1 MELKILFT
9 KKAFKN
15 YQKIPQRYKLLIDRE
30 LEKLKKKEKA
40 DIKPVK
46 GQKNIYRL
54 RVGNYRVLYEIIIP
68 DLIIVNIDVRGN
80 IYKN

>member
-30 LEKLKKKEKA
+30 LDKLKKKEKA

-46 GQKNIYRL
+46 G
-54 RVGNYRVLYEIIIP
+54 
-68 DLIIVNIDVRGN
+68 
-80 IYKN
+80 

>member
-9 KKAFKN
+9 KTAFKN
-15 YQKIPQRYKLLIDRE
+15 YKKIPLRYKILIDRE
-30 LEKLKKKEKA
+30 LDKLKKNEKT
-40 DIKPVK
+40 DIKSVK

-54 RVGNYRVLYEIIIP
+54 RVGNYRVLYEIIKP